1 MSNTIRVNIFLT
13 PEDVAML
20 DKFADS
26 IVADYGIRPRYSDMI
41 RSAVEE
47 KYGGGDNGN

>member
-41 RSAVEE
+41 RSAIEE
-47 KYGGGDNGN
+47 KYGCGNDGN

>member
-1 MSNTIRVNIFLT
+1 MADTIRVNIFLT

-41 RSAVEE
+41 RSAIVE
-47 KYGGGDNGN
+47 KYGCAEDGN

>member
-1 MSNTIRVNIFLT
+1 MADTIRVNIFLT
-13 PEDVAML
+13 PADVEML

-41 RSAVEE
+41 RSAIAE
-47 KYGGGDNGN
+47 KYGCGENAD